1 MEGNYFE
8 NEVKVLEVDPKEIS
22 TKLEQLGAK
31 KVFDGDRVFT
41 TFDGVTESFL
51 AKDILIRLTE
61 EEKLKLSVSTN
72 TSKSSTGEK
81 QTIKVFVSRKKEMVD
96 FFKAIGIEAVA
107 EVKSHR
113 TSYELATSRGIV
125 DFDID
130 TFPLI
135 GSFLEIDLE
144 NMEKSLEEY
153 LKALGLE
160 GKKVV
165 NCGTEQIYAMYGYDY
180 YKEFNVKG
188 ISM

>member
-1 MEGNYFE
+1 MQNDYFE
-8 NEVKVLEVDPKEIS
+8 NEVKVLEVNSEDVC
-22 TKLEQLGAK
+22 TKLEKMGAQ

-41 TFDGVTESFL
+41 TFDSMADSFL
-51 AKDILIRLTE
+51 AKDTLIRLTE

-81 QTIKVFVSRKKEMVD
+81 QTIKVFVSRKKEMID
-96 FFKAIGIEAVA
+96 FFKAIGIEPIA

-113 TSYELATSRGIV
+113 TSYELTTSLGIV
-125 DFDID
+125 DFDVD

-144 NMEKSLEEY
+144 NMEKPLSEY
-153 LKALGLE
+153 LKDLGLE
-160 GKKVV
+160 NHKVV

-180 YKEFNVKG
+180 YKEFSIKG
-188 ISM
+188 PSI